1 MSRPLFGI
9 SLPLPLLLVSFFV
22 LIPIRVVPLVFG
34 QQFSATCYAP
44 DGTAASD
51 GSYMPC
57 NFSGGASMCCP
68 TNSSSSSNTN
78 GGDPRSGGGGG
89 SRDTCT
95 EGGLCIGQSD
105 GKTRRGYC
113 TDQSWKSSACVSI
126 CTDPSDLILT
136 LLQKAGGSSSGAAI
150 LNYCPDEQNT
160 YCCGDGN
167 TTCCGTSFAHTL
179 AGSATV
185 TLSTVVSTAFVTYT
199 PSASAESSH
208 PPLSGAAREALST
221 GGKAGVGIGAG
232 VGGLAIIAVALAL
245 VYRARRRRQKQKQ
258 NSKMD
263 EAEGEGSRGS
273 SSATDEAAAAT
284 AAGENRRSSSTDG
297 DPTSPTKT
305 SELGGRA
312 LERTPG
318 ELDGEGAR
326 FEVPATAITTGG
338 RGNRAPSSSW
348 RGDPV
353 PTAELG
359 DESEV
364 KSPRESQ
371 VGSLRKIN
379 TN

>member
-1 MSRPLFGI
+1 MSRPPYGI
-9 SLPLPLLLVSFFV
+9 FLPLPLLLASFFV

-44 DGTAASD
+44 DGTPASD
-51 GSYMPC
+51 GSYIPC

-68 TNSSSSSNTN
+68 TNSSSTNGN
-78 GGDPRSGGGGG
+78 GGDPRSGGGG
-89 SRDTCT
+89 SRDSCT

-113 TDQSWKSSACVSI
+113 TDQSWKSSACVNI
-126 CTDPSDLILT
+126 CTNPS
-136 LLQKAGGSSSGAAI
+136 AGGSSSGAAI

-185 TLSTVVSTAFVTYT
+185 TLSTVISTAFVTYT
-199 PSASAESSH
+199 PSASAENSH

-232 VGGLAIIAVALAL
+232 VGGLAIVAVASAL

-258 NSKMD
+258 SSKMD

-273 SSATDEAAAAT
+273 SSATDQAAAAT
-284 AAGENRRSSSTDG
+284 AAAAGANRRSSSTDG
-297 DPTSPTKT
+297 DPTSPVKT

-338 RGNRAPSSSW
+338 KREPGAIFELE
-348 RGDPV
+348 GDPV
-353 PTAELG
+353 VTAELG

-364 KSPRESQ
+364 KSPQKSETGS
-371 VGSLRKIN
+371 SLRRSN

>member
-1 MSRPLFGI
+1 MGGLEFHVGTGHDT
-9 SLPLPLLLVSFFV
+9 LLTL
-22 LIPIRVVPLVFG
+22 FG
-34 QQFSATCYAP
+34 QQFSTTCYAP

-68 TNSSSSSNTN
+68 TNSTNTN
-78 GGDPRSGGGGG
+78 GNSGDPRSGG

-113 TDQSWKSSACVSI
+113 TDQSWKSSACVDI
-126 CTDPSDLILT
+126 CTNSS
-136 LLQKAGGSSSGAAI
+136 AGGSSSGAAI
-150 LNYCPDEQNT
+150 LNYCPNEQNV
-160 YCCGDGN
+160 YCCGNGN
-167 TTCCGTSFAHTL
+167 TTCCGTDFAHTL

-185 TLSTVVSTAFVTYT
+185 TLSTVVSTAFVTFT
-199 PSASAESSH
+199 PSAGADRGGH
-208 PPLSGAAREALST
+208 QPLSGAAREALST

-232 VGGLAIIAVALAL
+232 VGGLAVIAVAAAL
-245 VYRARRRRQKQKQ
+245 VYSTKRRRQRQKQ
-258 NSKMD
+258 SEKMD
-263 EAEGEGSRGS
+263 EAERKGS
-273 SSATDEAAAAT
+273 TDEAAAVT
-284 AAGENRRSSSTDG
+284 AAAAGAGANRRSTSTD

-338 RGNRAPSSSW
+338 RESRGPSSSW
-348 RGDPV
+348 REILSPLQSWRMRVKWALRGRV
-353 PTAELG
+353 KRAHYHGRVTQSERLVSSTAVRRDRG
-359 DESEV
+359 
-364 KSPRESQ
+364 
-371 VGSLRKIN
+371 
-379 TN
+379 

>member
-1 MSRPLFGI
+1 MSRPLF
-9 SLPLPLLLVSFFV
+9 
-22 LIPIRVVPLVFG
+22 VFG

-44 DGTAASD
+44 DGTPASD

-57 NFSGGASMCCP
+57 SFSGGASMCCP
-68 TNSSSSSNTN
+68 TNGTSTN
-78 GGDPRSGGGGG
+78 GNNGDPRSNGG

-113 TDQSWKSSACVSI
+113 TDQSWKSSACVNI
-126 CTDPSDLILT
+126 CTNSS
-136 LLQKAGGSSSGAAI
+136 AGGSSSGAAI
-150 LNYCPDEQNT
+150 LNYCPNEQNV

-185 TLSTVVSTAFVTYT
+185 TLSTIVSTAFVTYT
-199 PSASAESSH
+199 PSASASDASATRE
-208 PPLSGAAREALST
+208 PLSGAAREALST
-221 GGKAGVGIGAG
+221 GGKTGVGIGAG
-232 VGGLAIIAVALAL
+232 VGGLAVIAVASAL
-245 VYRARRRRQKQKQ
+245 VYRARRRRQRLKKQGG
-258 NSKMD
+258 KMD

-273 SSATDEAAAAT
+273 VSGADEAAAA
-284 AAGENRRSSSTDG
+284 AAVAGGDRRSSSTDG
-297 DPTSPTKT
+297 DPTSPAKA
-305 SELGGRA
+305 SELGGQA

-338 RGNRAPSSSW
+338 KREPGAIFELE
-348 RGDPV
+348 GDPV
-353 PTAELG
+353 TAELG

-364 KSPRESQ
+364 KSPRKSEAGSTRKSES
-371 VGSLRKIN
+371 GSTRKSEEGL
-379 TN
+379 TRKGDPK